1 MKERIIENGI
11 EYELR
16 GDVYYPILTVGEQ
29 TSYQI
34 GKYGN
39 MHLEF
44 IEKHRRG
51 RYITL
56 LIEGKLNE
64 YLHNIDVE
72 AHEQVEGIIER
83 MTEQSGVNEEL
94 KASSPL
100 RWVQMMNNI
109 KTTAEEIV
117 FAEVVYR

>member
-1 MKERIIENGI
+1 
-11 EYELR
+11 
-16 GDVYYPILTVGEQ
+16 
-29 TSYQI
+29 
-34 GKYGN
+34 

-44 IEKHRRG
+44 IEKHRKG
-51 RYITL
+51 RYNTL

-72 AHEQVEGIIER
+72 AHEQVEKIITR
-83 MTEQSGVNEEL
+83 MAEQSGVNEEL

-109 KTTAEEIV
+109 KATAEEIV

>member
-1 MKERIIENGI
+1 MKEIIIENGI
-11 EYELR
+11 EYELK
-16 GDVYYPILTVGEQ
+16 GDIYYPMLTLSEQ

-51 RYITL
+51 RYNIL

-72 AHEQVEGIIER
+72 AHEQVERIIER

-100 RWVQMMNNI
+100 HWVQMMNNI
-109 KTTAEEIV
+109 KATAEEITL
-117 FAEVVYR
+117 AEVVYR

>member
-1 MKERIIENGI
+1 MKERILENGI

-16 GDVYYPILTVGEQ
+16 GDIYYPILTVGEQ

-39 MHLEF
+39 MHLDF
-44 IEKHRRG
+44 IEKHRKG
-51 RYITL
+51 RYTTL

-72 AHEQVEGIIER
+72 AHEQVEKIITR
-83 MTEQSGVNEEL
+83 MAEQSGVNEEL

-109 KTTAEEIV
+109 KASAEEIV

>member
-16 GDVYYPILTVGEQ
+16 GDIYYPMLAIEEQ

-44 IEKHRRG
+44 IEKHRKG
-51 RYITL
+51 RYNTL

-64 YLHNIDVE
+64 YLHNIDIE
-72 AHEQVEGIIER
+72 AHEQIEDIIKR
-83 MTEQSGVNEEL
+83 MAEQSGVNEEL

-100 RWVQMMNNI
+100 RWIQMMNNI
-109 KTTAEEIV
+109 KATAEEITL
-117 FAEVVYR
+117 AEVVYR

>member
-1 MKERIIENGI
+1 MKKRIIENGI
-11 EYELR
+11 EYELK
-16 GDVYYPILTVGEQ
+16 GDIYYPILTVGEQ

-39 MHLEF
+39 LHLEF
-44 IEKHRRG
+44 IEKHHKG
-51 RYITL
+51 RYNTL

-72 AHEQVEGIIER
+72 AHKQVERIIER

-100 RWVQMMNNI
+100 SWVQMMHNI
-109 KTTAEEIV
+109 KATAEEIIL
-117 FAEVVYR
+117 AEVGYR

>member
-1 MKERIIENGI
+1 MKKRIFENGI
-11 EYELR
+11 EYELK
-16 GDVYYPILTVGEQ
+16 GDIYYPILTVGEQ
-29 TSYQI
+29 TSYEI

-44 IEKHRRG
+44 IKKHRKG
-51 RYITL
+51 RYNTL

-72 AHEQVEGIIER
+72 AHEEVEKIITR
-83 MTEQSGVNEEL
+83 MAEQSGVNETL

-100 RWVQMMNNI
+100 HWVQMMNNI
-109 KTTAEEIV
+109 KATAEEITL
-117 FAEVVYR
+117 AEVVYR

>member
-1 MKERIIENGI
+1 MKERILENGI
-11 EYELR
+11 EYELK
-16 GDVYYPILTVGEQ
+16 GDIYYPILTVGEQ

-39 MHLEF
+39 MHLDF
-44 IEKHRRG
+44 IEKHRKG
-51 RYITL
+51 RYTTL

-72 AHEQVEGIIER
+72 AHEQVEKIITR
-83 MTEQSGVNEEL
+83 MAEQSGVNEEL

-109 KTTAEEIV
+109 KASAEEIV

>member
-11 EYELR
+11 EYELK

-29 TSYQI
+29 TSYEI

-39 MHLEF
+39 LHLEF
-44 IEKHRRG
+44 LVKHRRG
-51 RYITL
+51 RYNTL

-72 AHEQVEGIIER
+72 AHEQVERIIER
-83 MTEQSGVNEEL
+83 MTEQSGVNETL

-100 RWVQMMNNI
+100 SWVQIMNNI
-109 KTTAEEIV
+109 KATAEEITL
-117 FAEVVYR
+117 AEVVYR

>member
-11 EYELR
+11 EYKLR
-16 GDVYYPILTVGEQ
+16 GDIYYPILTLGEQ
-29 TSYQI
+29 TSYEI

-39 MHLEF
+39 MHLNF

-51 RYITL
+51 RYTTL

-72 AHEQVEGIIER
+72 AHEQVERIIER
-83 MTEQSGVNEEL
+83 MAEQSGVNEEL

-109 KTTAEEIV
+109 KATAEEIV
-117 FAEVVYR
+117 LAEVVYR

>member
-11 EYELR
+11 EYELK

-29 TSYQI
+29 TNYEI

-39 MHLEF
+39 MHLDF
-44 IEKHRRG
+44 IEKHRKG
-51 RYITL
+51 RYTTL

-64 YLHNIDVE
+64 YLHNISVE
-72 AHEQVEGIIER
+72 AHEQVENIIER
-83 MTEQSGVNEEL
+83 MTEQSGVNETL
-94 KASSPL
+94 KVSSPL

-109 KTTAEEIV
+109 KATAEEITLT
-117 FAEVVYR
+117 EVVYR

>member
-1 MKERIIENGI
+1 MKERIIENEI

-16 GDVYYPILTVGEQ
+16 GDIYYPILTVGEQ

-39 MHLEF
+39 LHLEF
-44 IEKHRRG
+44 IEKHRKD
-51 RYITL
+51 RYNTL

-72 AHEQVEGIIER
+72 AHEQVERIIER

-94 KASSPL
+94 KASAPL

-109 KTTAEEIV
+109 KASAEEITL
-117 FAEVVYR
+117 AEVVYR

>member
-16 GDVYYPILTVGEQ
+16 GDIYYPIFTLGEQ

-39 MHLEF
+39 LHLEF
-44 IEKHRRG
+44 IEKHRKG
-51 RYITL
+51 RYNTL
-56 LIEGKLNE
+56 IIEGKLNE

-72 AHEQVEGIIER
+72 AHEQAERIIGR
-83 MTEQSGVNEEL
+83 MTEESGVNEEL

-100 RWVQMMNNI
+100 RWIQMMNTI
-109 KTTAEEIV
+109 KATAEEITL
-117 FAEVVYR
+117 AEVVYR

>member
-1 MKERIIENGI
+1 MNERIIENGI
-11 EYELR
+11 EYELK
-16 GDVYYPILTVGEQ
+16 GDIYYPILTVGEQ

-44 IEKHRRG
+44 IEKHRKC
-51 RYITL
+51 RYNIL
-56 LIEGKLNE
+56 LIEGNLNE

-72 AHEQVEGIIER
+72 AHKQVEKIIER
-83 MTEQSGVNEEL
+83 MTEQSGVNETL

-109 KTTAEEIV
+109 KASAEEITL
-117 FAEVVYR
+117 AEVVYR

>member
-1 MKERIIENGI
+1 MKERIIENRI
-11 EYELR
+11 EYELKR
-16 GDVYYPILTVGEQ
+16 DVYYPILTVGEQ
-29 TSYQI
+29 TSYEI

-39 MHLEF
+39 MHLDF
-44 IEKHRRG
+44 IEKHRKG
-51 RYITL
+51 RYTTL

-72 AHEQVEGIIER
+72 AHEQVEKIITR
-83 MTEQSGVNEEL
+83 MAEQSGVNEEL

-109 KTTAEEIV
+109 KASAEEIV

>member
-11 EYELR
+11 EYELK
-16 GDVYYPILTVGEQ
+16 GDIYYPILTVGEQ

-39 MHLEF
+39 LHLEF
-44 IEKHRRG
+44 IEKHRKG
-51 RYITL
+51 RYTTL
-56 LIEGKLNE
+56 LVDGKLNE

-72 AHEQVEGIIER
+72 AHEQVEKIITR
-83 MTEQSGVNEEL
+83 MAEQSGVNETL

-100 RWVQMMNNI
+100 RWIQMMNNI
-109 KTTAEEIV
+109 KATAEEITLV
-117 FAEVVYR
+117 EVVYR

>member
-11 EYELR
+11 EYELK
-16 GDVYYPILTVGEQ
+16 GDIYYPMLTLSEQ

-51 RYITL
+51 RYNIL

-72 AHEQVEGIIER
+72 VHEQVERIIER

-100 RWVQMMNNI
+100 HWVQMMNNI
-109 KTTAEEIV
+109 KATAEEITL
-117 FAEVVYR
+117 AEVVYR

>member
-1 MKERIIENGI
+1 MKKRIIENGI

-16 GDVYYPILTVGEQ
+16 GDIYYPILTVGEQ

-51 RYITL
+51 RYTTL

-72 AHEQVEGIIER
+72 AHEQVEKIITR
-83 MTEQSGVNEEL
+83 MAEQSGVNENL

-100 RWVQMMNNI
+100 HWVQMMNNI
-109 KTTAEEIV
+109 KATAEEIV

>member
-11 EYELR
+11 EYELK
-16 GDVYYPILTVGEQ
+16 GDIYYPILTLGEQ
-29 TSYQI
+29 TSYKI

-44 IEKHRRG
+44 IERHRKG
-51 RYITL
+51 RYNTL
-56 LIEGKLNE
+56 LVEGKLNE

-72 AHEQVEGIIER
+72 AHEQVEKIITR
-83 MTEQSGVNEEL
+83 MTEQSGVNETL

-100 RWVQMMNNI
+100 CWVQMMNTI
-109 KTTAEEIV
+109 KATAEEITL
-117 FAEVVYR
+117 AEVVYR

>member
-16 GDVYYPILTVGEQ
+16 GDIYYPILTVGEQ
-29 TSYQI
+29 TSYEI

-39 MHLEF
+39 LHLEF

-51 RYITL
+51 RYTTL

-72 AHEQVEGIIER
+72 AHEQVERIIER

-109 KTTAEEIV
+109 KSSAEEIV
-117 FAEVVYR
+117 LAEVVYR

>member
-16 GDVYYPILTVGEQ
+16 GDIYYPILTVGEQ
-29 TSYQI
+29 TSYEI

-39 MHLEF
+39 LHLEF
-44 IEKHRRG
+44 IEKHRKG
-51 RYITL
+51 RYNIL

-64 YLHNIDVE
+64 YLHNIDSE
-72 AHEQVEGIIER
+72 AHEQVERIIER
-83 MTEQSGVNEEL
+83 MTEQSGVNETL

-109 KTTAEEIV
+109 KATAEEIV

>member
-11 EYELR
+11 EYELK
-16 GDVYYPILTVGEQ
+16 GDIYYPILTVGEQ
-29 TSYQI
+29 TSYEI

-39 MHLEF
+39 MHLDF
-44 IEKHRRG
+44 IEKHRKG
-51 RYITL
+51 RYNIL

-72 AHEQVEGIIER
+72 AHEQVERIIER
-83 MTEQSGVNEEL
+83 MTEQSGVNETL

-100 RWVQMMNNI
+100 HWVQMMNNI
-109 KTTAEEIV
+109 KATAEEITL
-117 FAEVVYR
+117 AEVVYR

>member
-16 GDVYYPILTVGEQ
+16 GDIYYPIFTLGEQ

-39 MHLEF
+39 LHLEF
-44 IEKHRRG
+44 IEKHRKG
-51 RYITL
+51 RYNTL
-56 LIEGKLNE
+56 IIEGKLNE

-72 AHEQVEGIIER
+72 AHEQAERIIGR
-83 MTEQSGVNEEL
+83 MTEESGVNEEL

-100 RWVQMMNNI
+100 RWIQIMNTI
-109 KTTAEEIV
+109 KATAEEITL
-117 FAEVVYR
+117 AEVVYR

>member
-11 EYELR
+11 EYELK

-29 TSYQI
+29 TNYEI

-39 MHLEF
+39 LHLDF
-44 IEKHRRG
+44 IEKHRKG
-51 RYITL
+51 RYTTL
-56 LIEGKLNE
+56 LVEGKLNE

-72 AHEQVEGIIER
+72 AHEQVEKIITR
-83 MTEQSGVNEEL
+83 MAEQSGVNEEL

-109 KTTAEEIV
+109 KATAEEIV